1 MMRSFPRMGTG
12 LIALAACLVAVPA
25 LADVKAGVD
34 AWAQGDYRKA
44 VEEWRPAAIAGD
56 ATHNRGVVAE
66 LKVEAGL
73 ATQFLP
79 AYAASV
85 QADLVLVGARG

>member
-1 MMRSFPRMGTG
+1 QYD
-12 LIALAACLVAVPA
+12 AL
-25 LADVKAGVD
+25 
-34 AWAQGDYRKA
+34 
-44 VEEWRPAAIAGD
+44 AAIAGD

-85 QADLVLVGARG
+85 QADLVLVGARGESVLSRLLVGSTASRLLRKSSSPVL